1 MNSNFRLGS
10 LFGIPFYLNASW
22 FLVLLFF
29 SWTYGNGLAAQFP
42 DLVGIGPWLL
52 GFGTAIL
59 LFSSVLAHE
68 LGHSLVAMQ
77 QGIEVKSITLFLFG
91 GLASLEEESKTP
103 AGAFAIAIAGPAVSV
118 LLWALLSYGGMML
131 PSGPIAAI
139 VGFLATINLFLALF
153 NMIPGL
159 PLDGGNVLKAAVWK
173 FTGNRYRGIRIAA
186 RAGQVVGGVAIASGI
201 LSLSV
206 WNALIGWFLYQNA
219 GRAFQSSKLQ
229 EELSRYT
236 AADVVTEGEFVI
248 ELNDSLRQLANQA
261 IPYQGK
267 VSKFL
272 VVDEKGQLVG
282 DVNLEDLNTVPTM
295 QWPQVSVQE
304 ILQPTVLPP
313 VVQSNQSL
321 LDIVA
326 LLDKEKLQT
335 IAVVNESGVLMGLL
349 EKVAIRRRLQQ
360 GMAAASA

>member
-1 MNSNFRLGS
+1 MNGNFRLGS

-22 FLVLLFF
+22 FLVLLLVT
-29 SWTYGNGLAAQFP
+29 WTYGNGLATQFP
-42 DLVGIGPWLL
+42 DLIGIGPWFL
-52 GFGTAIL
+52 GLGTAIL
-59 LFSSVLAHE
+59 LFGSVLAHE

-103 AGAFAIAIAGPAVSV
+103 IGAFAVAIAGPAVSI
-118 LLWALLSYGGMML
+118 LLWALLSYIGMML
-131 PSGPIAAI
+131 PVGGPIAAV
-139 VGFLATINLFLALF
+139 VGLLAIINLYLALF

-173 FTGNRYRGIRIAA
+173 VTGNRYRGTRIAA
-186 RAGQVVGGVAIASGI
+186 RAGQVVGGVAISSGI
-201 LSLSV
+201 LTISI
-206 WNALIGWFLYQNA
+206 WNVLIGWFLFQNA
-219 GRAFQSSKLQ
+219 GRAFQSAKIQ

-236 AADVVTEGEFVI
+236 AADVVTEGYLVI
-248 ELNDSLRQLANQA
+248 GLNDSLRQLANQA

-267 VSKFL
+267 VSSFL
-272 VVDEKGQLVG
+272 VVDEQGHLVG
-282 DVNLEDLNTVPTM
+282 SVNLEDLNTVSTM
-295 QWPQVSVQE
+295 QWPKVPVKE
-304 ILQPTVLPP
+304 ILQPTLSSP

-335 IAVVNESGVLMGLL
+335 IAVVKESGVLVGLL
-349 EKVAIRRRLQQ
+349 EKAAIRRLLQHSI
-360 GMAAASA
+360 AAA

>member
-1 MNSNFRLGS
+1 MNGNFRLGS

-29 SWTYGNGLAAQFP
+29 SWTYGNGLATQFP

-68 LGHSLVAMQ
+68 LGHSLVAKQ

-103 AGAFAIAIAGPAVSV
+103 TGAFAIAIAGPAVSV
-118 LLWALLSYGGMML
+118 LLWALLSFGGMQLSM
-131 PSGPIAAI
+131 SGPIAAI

-173 FTGNRYRGIRIAA
+173 ITGNRYRGIRIAA

-201 LSLSV
+201 ITLSI
-206 WNALIGWFLYQNA
+206 WNGLIGWFLYQNA
-219 GRAFQSSKLQ
+219 GQAFQSAKLQ
-229 EELSRYT
+229 EDLSQYT

-248 ELNDSLRQLANQA
+248 GLHESLRQLANQA

-267 VSKFL
+267 VSTFL
-272 VVDEKGQLVG
+272 VVDEQGRLVG
-282 DVNLEDLNTVPTM
+282 SVNLEDLNTFPTM
-295 QWPQVSVQE
+295 QWPQVAVKE

-321 LDIVA
+321 LDIVT
-326 LLDKEKLQT
+326 LLDQEKLQT
-335 IAVVNESGVLMGLL
+335 IAVVKESGALMGLL
-349 EKVAIRRRLQQ
+349 EKAAIRRLLQQ
-360 GMAAASA
+360 TVAAA

>member
-42 DLVGIGPWLL
+42 ELIGIGPWLL

-118 LLWALLSYGGMML
+118 LLWALLSYAGLQL
-131 PSGPIAAI
+131 PISGPIAAI

-173 FTGNRYRGIRIAA
+173 ITGNRYRGIRIAA

-219 GRAFQSSKLQ
+219 GQAFQSSKLQ

-248 ELNDSLRQLANQA
+248 GQDDSLRQLANQA

-272 VVDEKGQLVG
+272 VVDEQGQLVG
-282 DVNLEDLNTVPTM
+282 SVNLEDLNTVPTM

-335 IAVVNESGVLMGLL
+335 IAVVNDSGALMGLL
-349 EKVAIRRRLQQ
+349 EKVAIRRLQQ

>member
-1 MNSNFRLGS
+1 MNGNYRLGS

-42 DLVGIGPWLL
+42 ELIGIAPWLL
-52 GFGTAIL
+52 GFVTAIL

-103 AGAFAIAIAGPAVSV
+103 FGSFAIAIAGPAVSV
-118 LLWALLSYGGMML
+118 LLWALLSYGGMQL
-131 PSGPIAAI
+131 SLSGPIAAI

-173 FTGNRYRGIRIAA
+173 ITGNRYRGIRIAA
-186 RAGQVVGGVAIASGI
+186 RAGQVVGGIAIASGI

-219 GRAFQSSKLQ
+219 GRALQSSQLQ
-229 EELSRYT
+229 EELSQYT
-236 AADVVTEGEFVI
+236 AADVVIEGEFVI
-248 ELNDSLRQLANQA
+248 GLNASLRQLANQA

-267 VSKFL
+267 VSRFL
-272 VVDEKGQLVG
+272 VVNEQGQLVG
-282 DVNLEDLNTVPTM
+282 AVNLEDLNSVSTM
-295 QWPQVSVQE
+295 QWPQVSVQD
-304 ILQPTVLPP
+304 ILQPAVLPP
-313 VVQSNQSL
+313 VVQSTQSL
-321 LDIVA
+321 LDIVT

-335 IAVVNESGVLMGLL
+335 LAVVKESGALVGLL
-349 EKVAIRRRLQQ
+349 EKAAIRRFLQQ
-360 GMAAASA
+360 GMAAA

>member
-1 MNSNFRLGS
+1 MNGNFRLGS

-42 DLVGIGPWLL
+42 DLVGIGPWIL
-52 GFGTAIL
+52 GLGTAIL

-118 LLWALLSYGGMML
+118 LLWALLSYGGMRL
-131 PSGPIAAI
+131 PISGPIAAI

-173 FTGNRYRGIRIAA
+173 ITGNRYRGIKIAA
-186 RAGQVVGGVAIASGI
+186 RAGQVVGGVAIASSI

-219 GRAFQSSKLQ
+219 GQALQSSKLQ
-229 EELSRYT
+229 EELSQYT

-248 ELNDSLRQLANQA
+248 GHHESLRQLANQA

-267 VSKFL
+267 VSRFL
-272 VVDEKGQLVG
+272 VVDEQGQLVG
-282 DVNLEDLNTVPTM
+282 SVNLEDLNTVSTQ
-295 QWPQVSVQE
+295 QWPQVSVKE
-304 ILQPTVLPP
+304 LLQSTVLPP
-313 VVQSNQSL
+313 VVQSHQSL
-321 LDIVA
+321 LDIVT

-335 IAVVNESGVLMGLL
+335 LIVVKESGALVGLL
-349 EKVAIRRRLQQ
+349 EKAAIRRLLQQ
-360 GMAAASA
+360 GIATA

>member
-1 MNSNFRLGS
+1 MVSGVA
-10 LFGIPFYLNASW
+10 I
-22 FLVLLFF
+22 F

-42 DLVGIGPWLL
+42 NLMGIAPWLL
-52 GFGTAIL
+52 GLGTAIL

-103 AGAFAIAIAGPAVSV
+103 FGAFAIAIAGPAVSV
-118 LLWALLSYGGMML
+118 LLWALLSYGSMSL
-131 PSGPIAAI
+131 SSGPIAAI

-173 FTGNRYRGIRIAA
+173 ITGNRYRGIRIAA

-219 GRAFQSSKLQ
+219 GRAIQSSQLQ

-248 ELNDSLRQLANQA
+248 GLHDSLRQLANQA

-267 VSKFL
+267 VSRFL
-272 VVDEKGQLVG
+272 VVDEQGQLVG
-282 DVNLEDLNTVPTM
+282 SVNLEDLNSVATM
-295 QWPQVSVQE
+295 QWPQVSVKE
-304 ILQPTVLPP
+304 LLQKTVLPP
-313 VVQSNQSL
+313 VVQSTQSL

-326 LLDKEKLQT
+326 LLDREKLQT
-335 IAVVNESGVLMGLL
+335 LAVVKESGALVGLL
-349 EKVAIRRRLQQ
+349 EKAAIRRLLQQ
-360 GMAAASA
+360 RVATA

>member
-22 FLVLLFF
+22 FLVLAFF

-68 LGHSLVAMQ
+68 LGHSLVAIQ

-282 DVNLEDLNTVPTM
+282 AVNLEDLNTVPTM

-335 IAVVNESGVLMGLL
+335 IAVVNDSGALMGLL

-360 GMAAASA
+360 SMAAASA

>member
-1 MNSNFRLGS
+1 MNGNYRLGS
-10 LFGIPFYLNASW
+10 LFGIPFYLNTSW

-42 DLVGIGPWLL
+42 NLMGIAPWLL
-52 GFGTAIL
+52 GLGTAIL

-103 AGAFAIAIAGPAVSV
+103 FGAFAIAIAGPAVSV
-118 LLWALLSYGGMML
+118 LLWALLSYGSMSL

-173 FTGNRYRGIRIAA
+173 ITGNRYRGIRIAA

-201 LSLSV
+201 LSLSI

-219 GRAFQSSKLQ
+219 GRAFQFSQLQ

-248 ELNDSLRQLANQA
+248 GLHASLRQLANQA

-267 VSKFL
+267 VSRFL
-272 VVDEKGQLVG
+272 VVDEQGQLVG
-282 DVNLEDLNTVPTM
+282 SVNLEDLNSVSTM
-295 QWPQVSVQE
+295 QWPQVSVKE
-304 ILQPTVLPP
+304 LLQPTALPP
-313 VVQSNQSL
+313 VVQSTQSL

-326 LLDKEKLQT
+326 MLDREKLQT
-335 IAVVNESGVLMGLL
+335 LAVVKESGALVGLL
-349 EKVAIRRRLQQ
+349 EKAAIRRHLQQ
-360 GMAAASA
+360 RVATA